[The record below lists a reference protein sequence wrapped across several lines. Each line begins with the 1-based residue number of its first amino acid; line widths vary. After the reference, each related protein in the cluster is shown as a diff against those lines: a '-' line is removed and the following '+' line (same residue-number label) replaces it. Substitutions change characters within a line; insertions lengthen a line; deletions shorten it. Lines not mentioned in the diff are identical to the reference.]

1 MNCRNCKQCKDD
13 EKTEVISIKEEIEQ
27 DLINKFLTVDIEN
40 RICSAKLPV
49 IHNPSH
55 KLAPNENKALAIYN
69 QQVRKLEKNPKD
81 KQDVIA
87 SEAKLHALGHVCHS
101 KDLLKRIAKDV
112 ARTSCS
118 KLCTVESCVERKFT
132 KYSL

>member
-13 EKTEVISIKEEIEQ
+13 EKTEVISIKKEI
-27 DLINKFLTVDIEN
+27 D
-40 RICSAKLPV
+40 V

-55 KLAPNENKALAIYN
+55 KLAPSKNKALAIYN
-69 QQVRKLEKNPKD
+69 QQVKKLEKNLKD

-87 SEAKLHALGHVCHS
+87 SEGKLHALGHVCYS
-101 KDLLKRIAKDV
+101 KDLSSELQKMLQEHPVQNYIP
-112 ARTSCS
+112 
-118 KLCTVESCVERKFT
+118 LENCVERKFT